1 MIKDR
6 RYFAEKIV
14 GEKLGEIGKTLYFV
28 KWEGYPLD
36 EATWEPRRN
45 LTSALMSA
53 WRDELAKTAQLKT
66 DDSAGDADQGQSE
79 EAVGQIAGLLRWIGF
94 G

>member
-6 RYFAEKIV
+6 KYFAEKV
-14 GEKLGEIGKTLYFV
+14 VAEKLGETGKTLYLV
-28 KWEGYPLD
+28 KWEGYPLE

-45 LTSALMSA
+45 LTSVLMSA
-53 WRDELAKTAQLKT
+53 WRDEFAKRSQLKT

-79 EAVGQIAGLLRWIGF
+79 EAVGRIAGLLRWVGL